1 MTKKSLLIS
10 EQRNNKTPG
19 SHPIMWASQVA
30 QQLRVHL
37 PSRRC
42 ELDPWVKKIPWRKE
56 RQPTPALLPGKSHGK
71 RSLVVTIHRVAK
83 KNRMRLS
90 MHAFYSRKINLTKL
104 KTEHSDFKRHQR
116 LTAFITKTIIITDH
130 CKKLK

>member
-1 MTKKSLLIS
+1 M
-10 EQRNNKTPG
+10 
-19 SHPIMWASQVA
+19 
-30 QQLRVHL
+30 

-56 RQPTPALLPGKSHGK
+56 RQPTPVLLPGKSHGK

-90 MHAFYSRKINLTKL
+90 MHASYSRKINLTKL
-104 KTEHSDFKRHQR
+104 KTEHSDFKGYLR
-116 LTAFITKTIIITDH
+116 LTAFITKAIIITDH